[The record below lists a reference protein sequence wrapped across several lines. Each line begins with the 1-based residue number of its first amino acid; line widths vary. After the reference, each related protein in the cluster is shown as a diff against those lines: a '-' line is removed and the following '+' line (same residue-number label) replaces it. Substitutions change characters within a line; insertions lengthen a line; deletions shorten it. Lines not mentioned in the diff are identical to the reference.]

1 MSKLLASYDSKV
13 LFQLLV
19 LRNKP
24 RKTSGVN
31 TIVLSCSWI
40 LWVRNLEKVQER
52 WLVSAL

>member
-1 MSKLLASYDSKV
+1 MSKLLVSYDSKI

-19 LRNKP
+19 LRS
-24 RKTSGVN
+24 KTSGVN